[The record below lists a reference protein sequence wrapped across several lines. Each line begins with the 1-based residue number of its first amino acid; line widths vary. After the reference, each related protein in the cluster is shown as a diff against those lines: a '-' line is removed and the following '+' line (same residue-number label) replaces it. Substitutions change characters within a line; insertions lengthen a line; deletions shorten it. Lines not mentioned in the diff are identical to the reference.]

1 MKSTYMKFSLEYIV
15 PPQHNFRGLSYG
27 DWASVFWKWLLSD
40 LAQGGSVYFLRGNVD
55 LEAPIVRTERE
66 MVTIYSDTG
75 IFFPII
81 CTVTSKLDHPKAIS
95 DMIRREHSAD
105 SERKPLALRAVI
117 DNIEIPNPEN
127 YYAETPEFI
136 LSAPKS
142 YPLRRQF
149 KPIFRTGKAAAVS
162 AGYWILLRPL
172 PIGEHT
178 INFEGADK
186 DGFKTSGIY
195 SITVVER
202 PIVNTK
208 VI

>member
-1 MKSTYMKFSLEYIV
+1 MFLPNKILEGCL
-15 PPQHNFRGLSYG
+15 HG

-40 LAQGGSVYFLRGNVD
+40 LEQGGTVYFLRGNVD
-55 LEAPIVRTERE
+55 LEASIVKTERE
-66 MVTIYSDTG
+66 RVTIYSNTA

-81 CTVTSKLDHPKAIS
+81 CNVTSVFDHPKAIT
-95 DMIRREHSAD
+95 DMLRREHSAE
-105 SERKPLALRAVI
+105 SERTPPVLRVII
-117 DNIEIPNPEN
+117 DNVEIPNPEN

-136 LSAPKS
+136 LSVPKT

-149 KPIFRTGKAAAVS
+149 KPTFRTGNAAAIA

-178 INFEGADK
+178 INFEGVDK

-195 SITVVER
+195 TIAVVER
-202 PIVNTK
+202 PIMDTQV
-208 VI
+208 